1 MSLKK
6 SKKRLVKIKYD
17 YDIMPPEE
25 LGNFL
30 IVAASIIGIVLSIVE
45 LCLNHGDSR
54 DRYFFIIV
62 LIGAIAVLAYALPT
76 ALKSF
81 LGRQKS
87 KKNRKEAVKHGKKV
101 IGEIVSFEEI
111 KINNHN
117 DKNFSYTVEYEDP
130 LEGKTTTIITP
141 YTIRN
146 SMYVREED
154 LPIKV
159 TIYIHKNVAIVDNLI
174 NPPMAKMFYRKYLN
188 TFIGMLALITM
199 MSCIIYS
206 YYNPTMAAMIM
217 IIVPILAIITINHK
231 K

>member
-6 SKKRLVKIKYD
+6 RKNHLVKIWYN

-159 TIYIHKNVAIVDNLI
+159 TIYIHKNVTIVDNLI